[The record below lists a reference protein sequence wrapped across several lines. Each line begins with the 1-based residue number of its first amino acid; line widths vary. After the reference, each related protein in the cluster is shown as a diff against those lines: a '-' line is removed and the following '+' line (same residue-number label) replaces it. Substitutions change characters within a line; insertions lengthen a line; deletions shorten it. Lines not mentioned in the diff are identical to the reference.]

1 MRFAVLPVVGLLLA
15 PTLAMAQQATPATP
29 AAPAPSA
36 PASTANAAPSASGL
50 QDQISADLKKA
61 GYSDVQVTP
70 DSFVV
75 QAKDKAGNPVA
86 MFITGTSL
94 TEVVDVA
101 NTAPGQANTGNTA
114 FTTVPAN
121 DWMTSKIVGM
131 DVKNDAKQTIGTVKD
146 VVYTGRSIKAYIVG
160 VGGFLGMG
168 ERYVAVKPSAMHIT
182 VNSDKTM
189 HATLNAN
196 ADQLKA
202 APEFKYPT

>member
-1 MRFAVLPVVGLLLA
+1 
-15 PTLAMAQQATPATP
+15 MAQQATPATP
-29 AAPAPSA
+29 APSA
-36 PASTANAAPSASGL
+36 PANTAKAAPSASDL

-61 GYSDVQVTP
+61 GYSDVQVMP

-101 NTAPGQANTGNTA
+101 HTAPGQASAGHTA
-114 FTTVPAN
+114 FTTVPAD
-121 DWMTSKIVGM
+121 DWTTSKVVGM

-146 VVYTGRSIKAYIVG
+146 VVYAGRSIKACIVG

-182 VNSDKTM
+182 VNGDKTM
-189 HATLNAN
+189 H
-196 ADQLKA
+196 
-202 APEFKYPT
+202 PTAGHGPASSSVSLTFRPRE